1 MIKTLIFDFGDV
13 FINLDKEAPFIEM
26 KKLGIHSLSNEI
38 IEINKLYE
46 TGKIDTNE
54 FLEYYHQKLPSA
66 TKGQLSEAWNSIIL
80 DFPEYRLEFL
90 EELAKSKKYQLILLS
105 NTNDLHIKKVIE
117 NMTLEMFKRFK
128 NCFNAFYFSQ
138 EIHFRKPNSD
148 IYEFVLNTHKI
159 KPEECFFI
167 DDTKENTESAKKLGI
182 QTWNINPKNE
192 DVINLFKLI

>member
-13 FINLDKEAPFIEM
+13 YINLDKEAPFIEM

-54 FLEYYHQKLPSA
+54 FLEYYHQKLPSS

-105 NTNDLHIKKVIE
+105 NTNDLHIKKV
-117 NMTLEMFKRFK
+117 
-128 NCFNAFYFSQ
+128 A
-138 EIHFRKPNSD
+138 
-148 IYEFVLNTHKI
+148 
-159 KPEECFFI
+159 
-167 DDTKENTESAKKLGI
+167 
-182 QTWNINPKNE
+182 
-192 DVINLFKLI
+192 